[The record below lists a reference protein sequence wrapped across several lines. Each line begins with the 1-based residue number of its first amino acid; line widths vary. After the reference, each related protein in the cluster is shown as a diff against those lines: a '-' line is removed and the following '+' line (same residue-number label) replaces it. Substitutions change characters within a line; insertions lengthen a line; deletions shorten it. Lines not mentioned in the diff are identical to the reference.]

1 MGVINIWLTCSLTY
15 RQQLPRLR
23 AQRTLSPRVL
33 LSVMYTLLSG
43 LAQCDTHSHLALSA
57 PSQRMEEMDVIY
69 FFYLD
74 TKIKPHLTV
83 KQNGI

>member
-33 LSVMYTLLSG
+33 FSMIYILLSG
-43 LAQCDTHSHLALSA
+43 LAQCDTHNHLALSA
-57 PSQRMEEMDVIY
+57 PSLQMEEMDVIY

-74 TKIKPHLTV
+74 TKIKAHLAV
-83 KQNGI
+83 KLNGI